1 MYALNDLQCFAPTLY
16 VSFLFGAI
24 KFDISQNCILHRILD
39 SPVLIEGALPIV
51 VGKYIKKNAA
61 VKPATSRVH
70 ARPIA
75 LNAYTNPTAIRAP
88 VNLSM
93 VDSSL

>member
-1 MYALNDLQCFAPTLY
+1 MYALNDLQCFSPTLY

-24 KFDISQNCILHRILD
+24 KLDISQNCILHRILD
-39 SPVLIEGALPIV
+39 SPVLIEGALPVV
-51 VGKYIKKNAA
+51 VGKYIKNAA
-61 VKPATSRVH
+61 VKPATSQVH

-75 LNAYTNPTAIRAP
+75 LNAYTNMTAIKAP
-88 VNLSM
+88 VNLST